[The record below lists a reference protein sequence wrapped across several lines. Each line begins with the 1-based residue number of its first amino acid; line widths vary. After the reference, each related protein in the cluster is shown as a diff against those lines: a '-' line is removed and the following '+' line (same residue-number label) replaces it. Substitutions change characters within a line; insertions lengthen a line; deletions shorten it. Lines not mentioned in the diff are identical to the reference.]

1 MDKDLI
7 IQQETRAMTKAWK
20 FPIVLS
26 GLVAFT
32 SLVLALYCVY
42 GKIKYIELIDFLV
55 FVNVKFDKDS
65 HHFSKAFLLFFPAW

>member
-1 MDKDLI
+1 MDKELI

-26 GLVAFT
+26 GLVAFA

-42 GKIKYIELIDFLV
+42 GKTTLNII
-55 FVNVKFDKDS
+55 
-65 HHFSKAFLLFFPAW
+65 

>member
-26 GLVAFT
+26 GLVAFA

-42 GKIKYIELIDFLV
+42 SKIIYINLHIR
-55 FVNVKFDKDS
+55 S
-65 HHFSKAFLLFFPAW
+65 SPFS